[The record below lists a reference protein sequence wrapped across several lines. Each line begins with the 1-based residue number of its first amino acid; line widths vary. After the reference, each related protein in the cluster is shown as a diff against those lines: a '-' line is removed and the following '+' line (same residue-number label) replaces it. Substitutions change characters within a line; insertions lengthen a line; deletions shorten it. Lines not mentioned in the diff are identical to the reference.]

1 MNKKSNNWEGK
12 ESQSSIQKKRN
23 SFMERN
29 QALILK
35 IFEKEREVLTE
46 ADMRRILGV
55 DRTTL
60 YRWRQDGILPYVSLG
75 RTIIYLKVMIC
86 QMFWDRSD

>member
-1 MNKKSNNWEGK
+1 
-12 ESQSSIQKKRN
+12 
-23 SFMERN
+23 MERN

-35 IFEKEREVLTE
+35 ILEKEREVLTE

-60 YRWRQDGILPYVSLG
+60 YRWRQDGVLPYVSLG